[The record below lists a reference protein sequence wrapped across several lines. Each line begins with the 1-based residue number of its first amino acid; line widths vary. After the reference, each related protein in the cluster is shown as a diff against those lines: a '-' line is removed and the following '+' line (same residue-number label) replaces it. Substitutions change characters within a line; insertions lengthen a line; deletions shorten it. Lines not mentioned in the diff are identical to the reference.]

1 MPVIV
6 IVLMFLVLFLLA
18 VIAMILGPFLG
29 IGYALWNFNT
39 HSHAQAPGASDFQPV
54 GLKNR
59 IDSRHSSPHR

>member
-29 IGYALWNFNT
+29 VGYALWNFN
-39 HSHAQAPGASDFQPV
+39 HSHAQAQCASDFRPIEP
-54 GLKNR
+54 KNR
-59 IDSRHSSPHR
+59 IDSRHRSPQR

>member
-29 IGYALWNFNT
+29 VGYALWNLN
-39 HSHAQAPGASDFQPV
+39 HNHAQQQNVADFQPV
-54 GLKNR
+54 ELKNR
-59 IDSRHSSPHR
+59 IVSRQ

>member
-29 IGYALWNFNT
+29 VGYALWNLNHN
-39 HSHAQAPGASDFQPV
+39 HSQQPCVSDFQPLE
-54 GLKNR
+54 LKNR
-59 IDSRHSSPHR
+59 MNPRNASHSR

>member
-29 IGYALWNFNT
+29 VGYALWNLNQ
-39 HSHAQAPGASDFQPV
+39 SHQQQCVPDFQRME
-54 GLKNR
+54 LKAPTDARNA
-59 IDSRHSSPHR
+59 SPRR

>member
-29 IGYALWNFNT
+29 IGYALWNFNN
-39 HSHAQAPGASDFQPV
+39 HSHAQAQGASDFQSV
-54 GLKNR
+54 ETKSR
-59 IDSRHSSPHR
+59 IDSRHSSLQR

>member
-29 IGYALWNFNT
+29 VGYALWNLN
-39 HSHAQAPGASDFQPV
+39 HNQAPQQCVSDFQPTE
-54 GLKNR
+54 LKNR
-59 IDSRHSSPHR
+59 IDSRSTSPRR

>member
-29 IGYALWNFNT
+29 VGYALWNLN
-39 HSHAQAPGASDFQPV
+39 HNHAQQPCVSDFQPME
-54 GLKNR
+54 LKSR
-59 IDSRHSSPHR
+59 LDSRSTSPRR